1 MLLLTAVWSGN
12 ALCQSMENDWDKMNR
27 SKEHALREFQQQK
40 FGLFIH
46 WGLYAIPGGVWK
58 EKTMEEMGIPSVA
71 EWIQLVAKIPRKE
84 YADLAASFNPVDFD
98 ADHIVTM
105 AKEAGMKY
113 IVITS
118 KHHDGFALFDS
129 KVSDF
134 DMMDATPFKRDIVR
148 ELYDACQRHQLE
160 FGVYYSHNIDWADG
174 ADAQYATTKA
184 ANDRMGKDTDSFGA
198 NLWDPS
204 PNTFSSYLKNKAIPQ
219 VKELL
224 EQYPDIRYIWFDMP
238 GLMTREQS
246 YTFYK
251 TVYDINPSVLVAERI
266 GNNMGDYAIPGDN
279 RIPTAEDQFDKPW
292 EAIGTFNHSW
302 GYKAYDQDWKSVDEL
317 LYWLVEIV
325 SKGGNYMLNIG
336 PDAQGNV
343 APTVR
348 NNLQKL
354 GSWMTVN
361 KEAIYGSKPWKVQRE
376 GPTTVHI
383 TDTEQREREGFKA
396 AFTSQD
402 FWFTEREK
410 YLYVVSLE
418 LPESGVAVV
427 KSLAKGQIGVK
438 QVEIL
443 GIGKVAF
450 SQTEEGL
457 LVKLPKAVRK
467 LPKGYTLKIT
477 PSSP

>member
-1 MLLLTAVWSGN
+1 MLLLTAVWSGD
-12 ALCQSMENDWDKMNR
+12 ALCQSMENDWNKMNR

-58 EKTMEEMGIPSVA
+58 GKTMEEMGIPSVA

-376 GPTTVHI
+376 GPTTVYI
-383 TDTEQREREGFKA
+383 TDTEQREKEGFKA

>member
-40 FGLFIH
+40 FGMFIH

-58 EKTMEEMGIPSVA
+58 GKTMEEMGIPSVA

>member
-58 EKTMEEMGIPSVA
+58 GKTMEEMGIPSVA

-361 KEAIYGSKPWKVQRE
+361 KEAIYGSKPWKVLRE

>member
-58 EKTMEEMGIPSVA
+58 GKTMEEMGIPSVA

-361 KEAIYGSKPWKVQRE
+361 KEAIYGSKPWKVLRE

-383 TDTEQREREGFKA
+383 TDTEQREREGFKV